1 MFLNGSKKMQQFS
14 SSDRKM
20 DRKTF
25 YKKQSETISVYL
37 KGKKG
42 KHSNK

>member
-1 MFLNGSKKMQQFS
+1 MQQFS

-20 DRKTF
+20 ERKTF

-37 KGKKG
+37 KGKKERQTL
-42 KHSNK
+42 